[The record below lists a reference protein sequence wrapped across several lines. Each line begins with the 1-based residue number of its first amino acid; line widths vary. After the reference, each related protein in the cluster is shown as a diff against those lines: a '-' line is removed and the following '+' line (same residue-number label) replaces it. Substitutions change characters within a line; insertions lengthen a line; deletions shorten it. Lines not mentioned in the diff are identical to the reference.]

1 MRYAVTERNKQNNLS
16 SDFPTFK
23 YPSVYLPQPQTPNLL
38 LRRVRINVIR
48 RLRLHRLLGLRRRV
62 RVRIGVLIAALAR
75 KQSRQIRRD
84 LIILG
89 LGLSRCGWRR
99 RRRRRRR
106 WRTSRTLRL
115 TGSFR
120 RSLLRL
126 RRNAAQHRRSGEI
139 LRWRPRERTVAGW
152 KSCSAGRCA

>member
-1 MRYAVTERNKQNNLS
+1 MPMRYAVTERNKQNNLS

-48 RLRLHRLLGLRRRV
+48 RLRLHRLLGFRRRV
-62 RVRIGVLIAALAR
+62 RVRIGVLITALAR
-75 KQSRQIRRD
+75 KQSRQIRWD
-84 LIILG
+84 LVILG
-89 LGLSRCGWRR
+89 LGLGRCGWRR

-106 WRTSRTLRL
+106 SSRRTLRL
-115 TGSFR
+115 ARDFR

-126 RRNAAQHRRSGEI
+126 RRNAAQHRRSGEV
-139 LRWRPRERTVAGW
+139 LRWRPRERTV
-152 KSCSAGRCA
+152 SCWESGGG